1 MEDLPLFPQQ
11 ASTVAGSIDLLF
23 WFMTAL
29 TVFFVVVIAGLI
41 VLFTIQY
48 RRRSESEI
56 PKQISGS
63 TRLEIGWT
71 LPLFGLSMIVFVWGA
86 VLYTDIAQP
95 PEDALEI
102 YVVGKQWMWK
112 LYHPDGQQEINELHV
127 PVGRPIQ
134 LTMTSQDVIHSFF
147 VPAFRVK
154 QDVIPGRYST
164 LWFEATETGT
174 FHLFCTEYCG
184 TEHAGMVGSVTVL
197 EEDDYQ
203 EWLSGEGSDTVG
215 MGSPRD
221 AGEQL
226 FTDLSCSGCHRLE
239 GNGPGPSL
247 VGIFGESVQLT
258 SGETI
263 VVDENYIRTS
273 IINPTAQIHAG
284 FEPIMPTYEGQVSEE
299 QILQLIT
306 YIRALGNDDAEDEQ
320 Q

>member
-1 MEDLPLFPQQ
+1 MEDLPLFPEQ
-11 ASTVAGSIDLLF
+11 ASTVAGRVDLLY

-29 TVFFVVVIAGLI
+29 TVFFVVLIAGMI
-41 VLFTIQY
+41 ILFAIRY
-48 RRRSESEI
+48 RRRHENEV

-63 TRLEIGWT
+63 TRLEVG
-71 LPLFGLSMIVFVWGA
+71 LMVPLFGLAMLAFTWGA
-86 VLYTDIAQP
+86 WLYSDMVRP
-95 PEDALEI
+95 PENALEI

-164 LWFEATETGT
+164 LWFEATETGE

-184 TEHAGMVGSVTVL
+184 TEHAGMIGTVVVM
-197 EEDDYQ
+197 EERDYQ
-203 EWLSGEGSDTVG
+203 EWLTGEGSDPVG

-221 AGEQL
+221 AGETL
-226 FTDLSCSGCHRLE
+226 YTDLGCAGCHRLE
-239 GNGPGPSL
+239 GAGPGPSL
-247 VGIFGESVQLT
+247 VGIFGQSVQLE
-258 SGETI
+258 SGETV
-263 VVDENYIRTS
+263 VVDETYIRTS
-273 IINPTAQIHAG
+273 ILNPNAQIHAG
-284 FEPIMPTYEGQVSEE
+284 YQPIMPTYEGQVSEE

-306 YIRALGNDDAEDEQ
+306 YIRSLGNEETEGDR
-320 Q
+320 